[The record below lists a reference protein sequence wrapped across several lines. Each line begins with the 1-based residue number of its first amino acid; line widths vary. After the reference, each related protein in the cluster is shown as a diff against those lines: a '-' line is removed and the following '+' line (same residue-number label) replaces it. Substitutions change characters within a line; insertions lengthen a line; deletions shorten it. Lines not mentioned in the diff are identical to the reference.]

1 MGWSARNEGRISTA
15 VFDGGYHAM
24 HMSNMTTFAK
34 TSICAVHL
42 DSTEEDD
49 ALLLNIPA
57 AIGDESISWWSP
69 SVSGDRNQHSWTLNQ
84 GFVLV
89 FQFLGLWNMGKWKG
103 FWRCWMVDDWRV
115 LDGFGSWVLDVAWWF
130 GHSLGWVKLPIKLP
144 YVWGNKHLEVL
155 AIT

>member
-1 MGWSARNEGRISTA
+1 MGHLPSPVFDFLPSMGSILRCPQRWAKSSRFQGETHRTTWGWGDPQGTRDGSRRESHVACRKINHLWMVFPFCCIRFCDGFSTA

-57 AIGDESISWWSP
+57 AIGDESISW
-69 SVSGDRNQHSWTLNQ
+69 
-84 GFVLV
+84 
-89 FQFLGLWNMGKWKG
+89 
-103 FWRCWMVDDWRV
+103 
-115 LDGFGSWVLDVAWWF
+115 
-130 GHSLGWVKLPIKLP
+130 
-144 YVWGNKHLEVL
+144 
-155 AIT
+155 